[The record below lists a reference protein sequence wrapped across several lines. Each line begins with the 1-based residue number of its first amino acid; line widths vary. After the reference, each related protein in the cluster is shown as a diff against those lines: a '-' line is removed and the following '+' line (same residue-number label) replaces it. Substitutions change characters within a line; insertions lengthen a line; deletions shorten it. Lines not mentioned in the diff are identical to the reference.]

1 MQKYLLLILFFCQI
15 SHADESANPQ
25 PMPPV
30 ASQITNQ
37 TNTWYAGTEF
47 EGAVNVLGLDWQC
60 SGGTCILSGLYGQ
73 GLNMVVCQALSQ
85 KVGGLQYY
93 YNESGMAW
101 TKNKH
106 SALLDQCNNPP
117 K

>member
-1 MQKYLLLILFFCQI
+1 MTKYLIIYIVFF
-15 SHADESANPQ
+15 SV
-25 PMPPV
+25 V
-30 ASQITNQ
+30 ASAVEQ

-47 EGAVNVLGLDWQC
+47 QGDINVLGLDWKC
-60 SGGTCILSGLYGQ
+60 SGGTCILTGLYGQ
-73 GLNMVVCQALSQ
+73 GLNMVVCQALSKQ
-85 KVGGLQYY
+85 VGGLEYY

-106 SALLDQCNNPP
+106 SALLDQCNNPQ

>member
-1 MQKYLLLILFFCQI
+1 MRKKLLFLALVLFC
-15 SHADESANPQ
+15 ANV
-25 PMPPV
+25 M
-30 ASQITNQ
+30 AEEQ

-47 EGAVNVLGLDWQC
+47 QGEINVFGLDWQC

-106 SALLDQCNNPP
+106 SALLDQCNNPS